1 MCTVHCTW
9 IYGTRSQY
17 LFSAPC
23 SSSFAVKGTATEV
36 PTGNAASSPESMCLA
51 AVMTGVDVITP
62 PVSRWVEEEAEPA
75 LLEEVWETLRSDT
88 LLVEDPWTMTPDAV
102 PG

>member
-1 MCTVHCTW
+1 
-9 IYGTRSQY
+9 
-17 LFSAPC
+17 
-23 SSSFAVKGTATEV
+23 
-36 PTGNAASSPESMCLA
+36 MCLA
-51 AVMTGVDVITP
+51 AAMTGVDVITP
-62 PVSRWVEEEAEPA
+62 LVSGWVEEKAEPA